1 MNFYSDIN
9 ASGINDI
16 VTYMEYYY
24 FYPLENKTFR
34 LLSGNVAGE
43 IASCPTPT
51 PTATST
57 PTPTMVP
64 YNKIVDLNINDSISY
79 SGSGTTV
86 TDILGNTNASII
98 GSPSYQNDGC
108 TSSIVLN
115 GTSQY
120 ILTNTSINTLYDS
133 TDTSIFLW
141 VYLTD
146 NGVIL
151 SEQGGGGLNFNWHDS
166 QIELVNGTLKFT
178 VWPYNGIITSS
189 ISTPLNNW
197 YYIGFVY
204 NNTTLTAYVNGQSAG
219 SSTVVRQ
226 VPYENGHGL
235 YYAIGAPDSTNL
247 GDGSYSALKFGRLEI
262 WDGAISSSDVLQ
274 NYNDSVTTWICPT
287 PTPTPTSTPTPTP
300 TVTPT
305 PTPTVTSTPTPT
317 PTITSTLLPVTGYGF
332 NLVVL
337 PYSFPTTGNTIM
349 NQGVIQT
356 GSTDPSMLATN
367 GRGIYWNSIDSDG
380 IDRTDYYSQFTGQT
394 ITVSMTQG
402 LSTVIYSGDTS
413 SFKLWDESPS
423 SGFVFGT
430 GIGLPPEGSP
440 SGVATLIQSGT
451 TWNVGEPVYISVS
464 TNS

>member
-1 MNFYSDIN
+1 
-9 ASGINDI
+9 
-16 VTYMEYYY
+16 MEYYY
-24 FYPLENKTFR
+24 YYPLENKTFR

-43 IASCPTPT
+43 FASCPTPT

-64 YNKIVDLNINDSISY
+64 YNKIVDLNINSLASY

-86 TDILGNTNASII
+86 TDILGNTNAYLSNL
-98 GSPSYQNDGC
+98 PVYQNNGC
-108 TSSIVLN
+108 GSSIALN
-115 GTSQY
+115 GNDQY
-120 ILTNTSINTLYDS
+120 IITTTSIQSFYDS
-133 TDTSIFLW
+133 TDTSLFLW

-287 PTPTPTSTPTPTP
+287 PTPTNTPTPTITSTPTATPTDTPTPTPTQSPLDFSISGSCINGGSVHTYNHIGGSGTYDRGTGLYDTELEALNETGWIQISNPSSFVSSGVPYFNTTRTYWVALRDRNNQSNIVVKSILVDCEPTPTPTPTPTLTPTSTPTPTP
-300 TVTPT
+300 T
-305 PTPTVTSTPTPT
+305 PTVQPS
-317 PTITSTLLPVTGYGF
+317 G
-332 NLVVL
+332 LVVTIL
-337 PYSFPTTGNTIM
+337 EVGSDVIMSGSGSLNLTGLI
-349 NQGVIQT
+349 G
-356 GSTDPSMLATN
+356 G
-367 GRGIYWNSIDSDG
+367 
-380 IDRTDYYSQFTGQT
+380 DR
-394 ITVSMTQG
+394 
-402 LSTVIYSGDTS
+402 
-413 SFKLWDESPS
+413 K
-423 SGFVFGT
+423 
-430 GIGLPPEGSP
+430 
-440 SGVATLIQSGT
+440 
-451 TWNVGEPVYISVS
+451 SVV
-464 TNS
+464 